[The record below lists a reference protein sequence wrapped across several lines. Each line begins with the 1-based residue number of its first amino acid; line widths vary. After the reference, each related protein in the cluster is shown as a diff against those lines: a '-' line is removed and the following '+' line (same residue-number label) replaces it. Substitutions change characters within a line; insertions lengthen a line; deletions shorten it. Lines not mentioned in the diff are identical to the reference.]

1 MHLAQANEVL
11 RQAIID
17 TYFKP
22 ELHKLGYKP
31 SRQRH
36 PHYGKPGVSRD
47 GYLHLFFDTGT
58 GNDYP
63 DGDEWFI
70 VEYLF
75 PYEVELPDPLKSPDY
90 FTRLTGTQG
99 KGAKVFWR
107 HRELIRYRHG
117 KIKRLDEA
125 LAFLHRKAQELVT
138 TLEDAKV
145 TKKLKTSA

>member
-1 MHLAQANEVL
+1 MQLTQANEVL
-11 RQAIID
+11 RQAVIG
-17 TYFKP
+17 TYFEP
-22 ELHKLGYKP
+22 ELRKLGYKS
-31 SRQRH
+31 SRQKH
-36 PHYGKPGVSRD
+36 PHYGKPGLSRE
-47 GYLHLFFDTGT
+47 GYIHLFFDTGT

-75 PYEVELPDPLKSPDY
+75 PYVVELPDPLKSPDY

-99 KGAKVFWR
+99 KVPKVFWR

-125 LAFLHRKAQELVT
+125 LAFIHRKTQELVSI
-138 TLEDAKV
+138 LQDAKV
-145 TKKLKTSA
+145 TKGLKIRA